1 MNIRSKRLA
10 TILVII
16 ILGIVLTTGCLQET
30 PVGDDQD
37 NKVEVPNDALPTDTP
52 KDNASKVNI
61 STPAWMNIEL
71 TDIATGKTF
80 KISDFVGKPILVESF
95 AVWCP
100 TCLKQQQQTNELKM
114 REGES
119 IVHISLDVDPNE
131 DAEQVREH
139 IETHGFDWY
148 FAISPVELTNALVD
162 EFGLLIVSSPQAPVV
177 LICEDGSSRLLKR
190 GVKSSDVLLAEVEK
204 GC

>member
-1 MNIRSKRLA
+1 MNIRSNCLA
-10 TILVII
+10 TILAIMILSII
-16 ILGIVLTTGCLQET
+16 FTTGCLQET
-30 PVGDDQD
+30 PVSDDQD
-37 NKVEVPNDALPTDTP
+37 AKVEVPNDALPTDTQG
-52 KDNASKVNI
+52 NVSKVNI
-61 STPAWMNIEL
+61 STPAWMNVEL
-71 TDIATGKTF
+71 TDVATGKTF

-139 IETHGFDWY
+139 IETHEFDWY

-162 EFGLLIVSSPQAPVV
+162 EFGLLIISSPQAPVV
-177 LICEDGSSRLLKR
+177 LICEDGSSRLLES
-190 GVKSSDVLLAEVEK
+190 GVKSSDELLTEVEE